1 MAKTI
6 AYIRTSTLKQD
17 NDNQKLE
24 IYEYARTHQL
34 EIDEFLMAQ
43 ASSSKTQLH
52 RRIEELLEKL
62 ETADTVIVTE
72 ISRLGR
78 STAEV
83 IQLIN
88 GMVERGIRVIAIKQ
102 NLDLKQQDMNSK
114 IVITLFSLFAELERD
129 LISLRTKETLS
140 AKKSRGIKLGKP
152 KGTIQK
158 SKYDPDRKRIEELL
172 SLGVSIRKIAG
183 ILDYPTHGGLTRYI
197 HSRELRKHI
206 KKQYETGFV
215 R

>member
-43 ASSSKTQLH
+43 ASSSRTQLH

-62 ETADTVIVTE
+62 ETTDTVIVTE

-114 IVITLFSLFAELERD
+114 S
-129 LISLRTKETLS
+129 S
-140 AKKSRGIKLGKP
+140 SRSFPCSPSWNEI
-152 KGTIQK
+152 
-158 SKYDPDRKRIEELL
+158 
-172 SLGVSIRKIAG
+172 
-183 ILDYPTHGGLTRYI
+183 
-197 HSRELRKHI
+197 
-206 KKQYETGFV
+206 
-215 R
+215 

>member
-1 MAKTI
+1 MPKTI
-6 AYIRTSTLKQD
+6 AYLRTSTLKQD
-17 NDNQKLE
+17 NDNQKLV
-24 IYEYARTHQL
+24 IYDYARKHDL
-34 EIDEFLMAQ
+34 EIDEFLTVQ
-43 ASSSKTQLH
+43 ASSGKTQLH
-52 RRIEELLEKL
+52 RRIEELLYKL

-88 GMVERGIRVIAIKQ
+88 GMIERGIRVIAIKQ
-102 NLDLKQQDMNSK
+102 SLDLRQHDMNSK
-114 IVITLFSLFAELERD
+114 IVITLFSLLSELERD
-129 LISLRTKETLS
+129 LISMRTKEAL
-140 AKKSRGIKLGKP
+140 AVKKSKGIKLGKP

-158 SKYDPDRKRIEELL
+158 SKYDKDRERIEELL

-183 ILDYPTHGGLTRYI
+183 ILSYPTHGGLVKYI
-197 HSRELRKHI
+197 NSRELKKNI
-206 KKQYETGFV
+206 KRLYEPELV